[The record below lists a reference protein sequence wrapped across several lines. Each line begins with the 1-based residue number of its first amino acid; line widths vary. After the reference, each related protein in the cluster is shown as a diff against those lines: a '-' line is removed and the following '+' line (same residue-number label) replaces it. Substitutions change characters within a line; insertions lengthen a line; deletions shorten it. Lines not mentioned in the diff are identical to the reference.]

1 MEIIKAGLNDF
12 NLIHSLAENVWP
24 QTYKNILTPQQ
35 IEYMFEMMYSQ
46 KAYNEQIE
54 NKGHRFILI
63 KDESGHLGF
72 ASYELNYN
80 NTPVTKI
87 HKIYVLPQIQR
98 KGVGRAMIDE
108 ISAIAKKEGNTRVS
122 LNVNRFNKAVGF
134 YENIGFVNT
143 GQEDIDIGNGYLMED
158 FIMVKTL

>member
-54 NKGHRFILI
+54 NKGHHFILI
-63 KDESGHLGF
+63 KDESGYLGF

-87 HKIYVLPQIQR
+87 HKIYVLPETQG
-98 KGVGRAMIDE
+98 KGVGRAMINE
-108 ISAIAKKEGNTRVS
+108 IAAIAKQKGDTQVS